1 MNPIAALAVRVGFIG
16 FLCFGLLILGVATFA
31 VFRWLRWSRNDNK
44 AVEPQWRG
52 TLALFGFA
60 VSTLSLFAAVGLW
73 IHALFTG
80 GFPFYHPV
88 LLFVLRIGFW
98 AAVLGLLSG
107 LIGKGQLRF
116 PAIVCSVVC
125 FVIWLSE
132 AMAQ

>member
-1 MNPIAALAVRVGFIG
+1 MNPTAALAVPVGFIT
-16 FLCFGLLILGVATFA
+16 FLCFGLLILGVGTFA
-31 VFRWLRWSRNDNK
+31 VFRWWRWSRSNNR

-60 VSTLSLFAAVGLW
+60 VSTLSLFAAAGLW

-80 GFPFYHPV
+80 GFPLHHPA

-98 AAVLGLLSG
+98 AALLGLLSG

-116 PAIVCSVVC
+116 PAIVCSIVC
-125 FVIWLSE
+125 FAIWLFE

>member
-1 MNPIAALAVRVGFIG
+1 MNPIAAMAVPAGLIP

-31 VFRWLRWSRNDNK
+31 VFRWLQWSRNNRK

-52 TLALFGFA
+52 ESARFGFA
-60 VSTLSLFAAVGLW
+60 VSTLSLFGAVGLW

-80 GFPFYHPV
+80 GFPYYHPV
-88 LLFVLRIGFW
+88 LLLILRIGLW
-98 AAVLGLLSG
+98 AALVGFVSG
-107 LIGKGQLRF
+107 LMGKGQLRF

-125 FVIWLSE
+125 FAIWLSE